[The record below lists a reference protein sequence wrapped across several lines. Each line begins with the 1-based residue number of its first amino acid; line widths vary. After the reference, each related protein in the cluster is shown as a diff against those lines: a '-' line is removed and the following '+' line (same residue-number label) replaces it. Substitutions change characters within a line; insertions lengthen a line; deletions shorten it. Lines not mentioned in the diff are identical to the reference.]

1 MRKIRQ
7 LKTGM
12 KIATIIT
19 RSILKLHSHRRIKMK
34 RFLGIAVV
42 ALSVAV
48 AGSALAADGTA
59 IFKAKC
65 APCHGA
71 DGQGTA
77 MAPAFKGNAFIK
89 NSSEGDIA
97 HVIKNGR
104 NGAEKKYK
112 NFAIG
117 MPKQT
122 LDDESVAAVVA
133 HLKDL
138 AK

>member
-1 MRKIRQ
+1 
-7 LKTGM
+7 
-12 KIATIIT
+12 
-19 RSILKLHSHRRIKMK
+19 MK
-34 RFLGIAVV
+34 RFLSIAVV

-48 AGSALAADGTA
+48 AGSAIAADGTA
-59 IFKAKC
+59 IFKSKC

-89 NSSEGDIA
+89 DGSEADIA

-122 LDDESVAAVVA
+122 LNDDEVKAVVA
-133 HLKDL
+133 HLKDI

>member
-1 MRKIRQ
+1 
-7 LKTGM
+7 
-12 KIATIIT
+12 
-19 RSILKLHSHRRIKMK
+19 MK
-34 RFLGIAVV
+34 RFLGIGIIAF
-42 ALSVAV
+42 SVAF

-59 IFKAKC
+59 IFKSKC

-89 NSSEGDIA
+89 SSAEGDIA
-97 HVIKNGR
+97 NVLKNGR

-122 LDDESVAAVVA
+122 LNDEEVKAVIA
-133 HLKDL
+133 HIKDI

>member
-1 MRKIRQ
+1 
-7 LKTGM
+7 
-12 KIATIIT
+12 
-19 RSILKLHSHRRIKMK
+19 MK
-34 RFLGIAVV
+34 RFFGIAAI

-48 AGSALAADGTA
+48 AGSAMAADGTA
-59 IFKAKC
+59 IYKSKC

-77 MAPAFKGNAFIK
+77 MAPAFKANAFVK
-89 NSSEGDIA
+89 GGSDA
-97 HVIKNGR
+97 DVAAVIKNGR

-117 MPKQT
+117 MPKQA
-122 LDDESVAAVVA
+122 LSDDEVSAVVA

>member
-1 MRKIRQ
+1 
-7 LKTGM
+7 
-12 KIATIIT
+12 
-19 RSILKLHSHRRIKMK
+19 MK
-34 RFLGIAVV
+34 RFFGIAAV
-42 ALSVAV
+42 AFSVAF
-48 AGSALAADGTA
+48 AGSAIAADGTA
-59 IFKAKC
+59 LYKSKC
-65 APCHGA
+65 AACHGA

-77 MAPAFKGNAFIK
+77 MAPAFKANAFVK
-89 NSSEGDIA
+89 SSSDADISA
-97 HVIKNGR
+97 VIKNGR

-122 LDDESVAAVVA
+122 LGDDEVAAVVA